1 MSGPKISAAPMFN
14 KSLLGLDIWN
24 EILGY
29 FEVSLEKDGE
39 KVVKEKRK
47 AMLAIALLSP
57 RLTELALD
65 ALWKNMTTLVPIVN
79 IANTDG
85 KCLRYRKSNG
95 RGCWRI
101 STDLETTDKLLDD
114 LIKIL
119 KRVRSLYVKVNGKEL
134 ELWQMLHTILAP
146 RSMMYI
152 LPCLQN
158 ISLIS
163 ADTTRSHPFLGVI
176 SCIFA
181 PSLMSITVS
190 GCWGASWSTVQYYM
204 NLHDLPNLSQL
215 LYFDE
220 TLDDFPRGIGR
231 LTGLQNLTLHDE
243 GQFYTFSVLE
253 YLAPLCCLE
262 KLTISI
268 TLIDDTKDPSTVS
281 VTLPMLQHLHL
292 KSETKETF
300 DLFFRQVQLPSL
312 TYLSLGIRHD
322 LTQELPL
329 GLIVASYPNLLHL
342 ILQCAKAQNH
352 LYKIAANDLES
363 IVNLCGLKS
372 LELVNI
378 PHKLGWRDIL
388 SLVQSLPDLYSLAI
402 TGPGIIFSAK
412 LLILISK
419 LSNLRRIELPLD
431 LTPLMDHKLS
441 DRTSESPSQ
450 LRKII
455 SNYTKGIPDNSSEKV
470 VLIRKLLHL
479 FPKLEEF
486 GGAAASMTGL
496 KDLFRVVNK
505 MFKPSMVIKNAR
517 KIVRK
522 TGSGQEY
529 ATLIPEA
536 RRIWRDE

>member
-24 EILGY
+24 EILSY
-29 FEVSLEKDGE
+29 FEISLEKDGE

-57 RLTELALD
+57 RLTGLALD
-65 ALWKNMTTLVPIVN
+65 ALWKNVTTLVPIVN

-114 LIKIL
+114 LVKIL
-119 KRVRSLYVKVNGKEL
+119 KHVRSLYVKVNEKEL

-152 LPCLQN
+152 LPCLQK

-163 ADTTRSHPFLGVI
+163 ADTPRSHPFLRVI

-181 PSLMSITVS
+181 PSLMSPSVDI
-190 GCWGASWSTVQYYM
+190 G
-204 NLHDLPNLSQL
+204 L
-215 LYFDE
+215 LYLDE
-220 TLDDFPRGIGR
+220 TLDDFPRSIGR

-268 TLIDDTKDPSTVS
+268 TLTDDAKDPSTVS
-281 VTLPMLQHLHL
+281 VTLPVLQHLHL

-329 GLIVASYPNLLHL
+329 GLMVASYPNLLHL

-419 LSNLRRIELPLD
+419 LSNLRCIELPLD

-455 SNYTKGIPDNSSEKV
+455 LNYTKGIPDNSSEKV

-486 GGAAASMTGL
+486 GGAAASMTEL

-505 MFKPSMVIKNAR
+505 MFKPS
-517 KIVRK
+517 
-522 TGSGQEY
+522 
-529 ATLIPEA
+529 
-536 RRIWRDE
+536 